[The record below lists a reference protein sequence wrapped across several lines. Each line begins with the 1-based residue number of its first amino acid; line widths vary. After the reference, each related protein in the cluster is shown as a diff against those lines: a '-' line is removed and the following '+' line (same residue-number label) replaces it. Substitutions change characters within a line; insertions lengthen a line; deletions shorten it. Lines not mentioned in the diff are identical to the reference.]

1 MSTFAGAGQ
10 GALQRKIRFEWTSAQ
25 IVPKRE
31 EHRIMIEF
39 TNAYF
44 LARRTL
50 LLASLLVAG
59 SCALW
64 AQADNPSG
72 PPAGEM
78 RHRGPDGERELA
90 QLTQVLSLS
99 GDQQTQVKA
108 ILAERRQKMEA
119 LHSGEAQPT
128 REQMESVRKDSDA
141 KISALLNDD
150 QKAKFTAWQQQR
162 MERRRG
168 PGGDQAPTPPPA
180 PQGV

>member
-1 MSTFAGAGQ
+1 MSTFAGAGE
-10 GALQRKIRFEWTSAQ
+10 GFTSGKIRFEWTSVQ
-25 IVPKRE
+25 IVPEWE
-31 EHRIMIEF
+31 EHRIMIKF
-39 TNAYF
+39 TNAYL

-50 LLASLLVAG
+50 LLAGLMVAG

-64 AQADNPSG
+64 AQADPQAA
-72 PPAGEM
+72 PPPGEM
-78 RHRGPDGERELA
+78 RHRGPDAERELA
-90 QLTQVLSLS
+90 QLTQALSLT
-99 GDQQTQVKA
+99 GDQQAQVKT

-119 LHSGEAQPT
+119 LRSSDAQPT

-168 PGGDQAPTPPPA
+168 PGGDQPPPPA
-180 PQGV
+180 PQGA